1 VATGLPIAGAHNVID
16 VSRFD
21 RERLVE
27 EAVARTGEDDFGE
40 PGWLEALEILLASL
54 VDEARLSD
62 IGVEVA
68 AGDVASYLDARL
80 TLTAWRRDHSE
91 VATGRIERPIVIVGQ
106 PRTGTTILYDLLAQ
120 DPALRAPLTWEVDR
134 PIPPPE
140 PSTYDVDPR
149 IEEVQANIDLV
160 ETVMPG
166 FTAFHPMGALLG
178 QECVRITGGAF
189 QSMIFNT
196 QFRVPSYNRWLLY
209 DADLAPAYRWHRRYL
224 QHLQSRNPV
233 SQWLLKSP
241 AHLWHLDALAAEYP
255 DAIVVQ
261 THRDPLRVVASVS
274 ALVAHL
280 RRMSSDEV
288 VFGEVATG
296 YAEDIL
302 LGLARGMDARDRKVI
317 PDDQIVDVQF
327 ADFMADPLLVVADI
341 YAAMQ
346 RELTPETERSMRAFL
361 AANPGDGGGGGGR
374 YRFSETGLD
383 VSDLRGRVAEYQERF
398 GVASEPVV

>member
-1 VATGLPIAGAHNVID
+1 VID
-16 VSRFD
+16 PSRFD
-21 RERLVE
+21 RDRLIE
-27 EAVARTGEDDFGE
+27 EAVGRCGEYDFGE
-40 PGWLEALEILLASL
+40 AGWLEGLDVLLSSL
-54 VDEARLSD
+54 VDEARLND
-62 IGVEVA
+62 VGVEVA
-68 AGDVASYLDARL
+68 AGDMASYLDARL
-80 TLTAWRRDHSE
+80 VLTAWRRDHPE
-91 VATGRIERPIVIVGQ
+91 VATGHIEQPIVIVGQ

-140 PSTYDVDPR
+140 TATYDVDPR
-149 IEEVQANIDLV
+149 IGEVQAAIDMV

-189 QSMIFNT
+189 RSMIFNT
-196 QFRVPSYNRWLLY
+196 QFRVPSYNQWLLL

-224 QHLQSRNPV
+224 EHLQSRHPV

-261 THRDPLRVVASVS
+261 THRDPLKVIASVS

-280 RRMSSDEV
+280 RAMSSDDV
-288 VFGEVATG
+288 AIVEVAAG
-296 YAEDIL
+296 YTEDVF
-302 LGLARGMDARDRKVI
+302 LGLARGMDARDRRVF
-317 PDDQIVDVQF
+317 PDDQVVDVHF
-327 ADFMADPLLVVADI
+327 DAFMADPLVVVGGI
-341 YAAMQ
+341 YAAMG
-346 RELTPETERSMRAFL
+346 RELTPDAERSMRAFL

-374 YRFSETGLD
+374 YRFTDTDLD
-383 VSDLRGRVAEYQERF
+383 ESDLRARSADYQERF